1 MDEEISIINNETKKE
16 KVLNFFK
23 NNKKKLFLLLIIL
36 ILIPFSIFS
45 YQIIKDKNKDKLSSK
60 FNLAVSSYENGN
72 KSEIKIIMKE
82 IINNKDK
89 TYSPLALYF
98 LIDNDIQLTNEEVN
112 NYFDIIINEIN
123 LDKEIKNLNI
133 YKKGLFNS
141 SFVSENELL
150 LILKPVINSDS
161 LWKPHALILLGEYF
175 LDKNQNQ
182 KAKEFFNQ
190 ILNIENTN
198 EQLKIEAKKRLINI
212 GE

>member
-1 MDEEISIINNETKKE
+1 MDEEISIINNETKKQ

-198 EQLKIEAKKRLINI
+198 EQLKIEAKKRLVNI
-212 GE
+212 SE

>member
-72 KSEIKIIMKE
+72 KSEIKSIMKE
-82 IINNKDK
+82 IIYNKDK

-98 LIDNDIQLTNEEVN
+98 LIDNDIKLTNEEVN

-198 EQLKIEAKKRLINI
+198 EQLKIEAKKRLVNI
-212 GE
+212 SE

>member
-1 MDEEISIINNETKKE
+1 MDEEISIINNETKKQ

-72 KSEIKIIMKE
+72 KSEIKSIMKD

>member
-1 MDEEISIINNETKKE
+1 MDEDISIINNETRKE
-16 KVLNFFK
+16 KVINFFK
-23 NNKKKLFLLLIIL
+23 YNKKKLSFLLIIL

-72 KSEIKIIMKE
+72 KSEIKSIMKE

-175 LDKNQNQ
+175 LDKNQHQ

-198 EQLKIEAKKRLINI
+198 EKLKIEAKKRLINI

>member
-1 MDEEISIINNETKKE
+1 MDEEISIINNETKKQ

-23 NNKKKLFLLLIIL
+23 NNKKKLFLFLIIL

-212 GE
+212 SE

>member
-60 FNLAVSSYENGN
+60 FNLAVSNYENGN
-72 KSEIKIIMKE
+72 KSEIKSIMKE

>member
-36 ILIPFSIFS
+36 IFIPFSIFS

-72 KSEIKIIMKE
+72 KSEIKSIMKE

-161 LWKPHALILLGEYF
+161 VWKPHALILLGEYF

>member
-1 MDEEISIINNETKKE
+1 MDEEISIINNETRKA
-16 KVLNFFK
+16 KVINFFK

-36 ILIPFSIFS
+36 ILIPFGIFS
-45 YQIIKDKNKDKLSSK
+45 YQIIKDKNKDELSSK
-60 FNLAVSSYENGN
+60 YNLAVSSYENGN
-72 KSEIKIIMKE
+72 KSELKSIMKE
-82 IINNKDK
+82 IINKKDR

-98 LIDNDIQLTNEEVN
+98 LIDNDIQLTNGEVN
-112 NYFDIIINEIN
+112 NYFDLIINEIN
-123 LDKEIKNLNI
+123 LDEEIKNLNI
-133 YKKGLFNS
+133 YKKALFNS

>member
-23 NNKKKLFLLLIIL
+23 SNKKKLFLLLIIL

-60 FNLAVSSYENGN
+60 FNLAVSNYENGN
-72 KSEIKIIMKE
+72 KLEIKSIMKE

-98 LIDNDIQLTNEEVN
+98 LIDNDIQLTNEEIN

-161 LWKPHALILLGEYF
+161 VWKPHALILLGEYF

>member
-72 KSEIKIIMKE
+72 KSEIKRIMKE

-175 LDKNQNQ
+175 LAKNQNQ

>member
-16 KVLNFFK
+16 KVLNFLK

-175 LDKNQNQ
+175 LAKNQNQ

>member
-16 KVLNFFK
+16 KFLNFFK

-72 KSEIKIIMKE
+72 KSEIKSIMKE
-82 IINNKDK
+82 IIYNKDK

-141 SFVSENELL
+141 AFVSENELL

>member
-23 NNKKKLFLLLIIL
+23 SNKKKLFLLLIIL

-72 KSEIKIIMKE
+72 KSEIKSIMKE

-161 LWKPHALILLGEYF
+161 VWKPHALILLGEYF

>member
-72 KSEIKIIMKE
+72 KSEIKSIMKE

-112 NYFDIIINEIN
+112 NYFDLIINEIN

-133 YKKGLFNS
+133 YKKALFNS

>member
-72 KSEIKIIMKE
+72 KSEIKSIMKE
-82 IINNKDK
+82 IIYNKDK

-198 EQLKIEAKKRLINI
+198 EKLKIEAKKRLINI

>member
-16 KVLNFFK
+16 KILNFFK
-23 NNKKKLFLLLIIL
+23 SNKKKLFLLLIIL

-60 FNLAVSSYENGN
+60 FNLAVSNYENGN
-72 KSEIKIIMKE
+72 KSEIKSIMKE

-98 LIDNDIQLTNEEVN
+98 LIDNDIQLTNEEIN

>member
-1 MDEEISIINNETKKE
+1 MDEEISIINNETKKQ

-72 KSEIKIIMKE
+72 KSEIKSIMKE
-82 IINNKDK
+82 IIYNKDK

-212 GE
+212 SE

>member
-1 MDEEISIINNETKKE
+1 MDEEISIINNETRKA
-16 KVLNFFK
+16 KVINFFK

-36 ILIPFSIFS
+36 ILIPFGIFS
-45 YQIIKDKNKDKLSSK
+45 YQIFKDKSKDKLSSK
-60 FNLAVSSYENGN
+60 YNLAVSNYENGN
-72 KSEIKIIMKE
+72 KSEIKNIMKE

-98 LIDNDIQLTNEEVN
+98 LIDNDIQLANEEVN
-112 NYFDIIINEIN
+112 NYFDLIINEIN
-123 LDKEIKNLNI
+123 LDEEIKNLNI
-133 YKKGLFNS
+133 YKKALFNS

-198 EQLKIEAKKRLINI
+198 EQLKIEAKKRLISI

>member
-72 KSEIKIIMKE
+72 KSEIKSIMKD

-212 GE
+212 SE

>member
-1 MDEEISIINNETKKE
+1 M
-16 KVLNFFK
+16 
-23 NNKKKLFLLLIIL
+23 LIIL

-60 FNLAVSSYENGN
+60 FNLAVSNYENGN
-72 KSEIKIIMKE
+72 KSEIKSIMKE

>member
-1 MDEEISIINNETKKE
+1 MDEEISIINNETKKQ

-60 FNLAVSSYENGN
+60 FNLAVSNYENGN
-72 KSEIKIIMKE
+72 KSEIKSIMKD
-82 IINNKDK
+82 IINNKYK

-141 SFVSENELL
+141 AFVSENELL
-150 LILKPVINSDS
+150 LILKPVINSES

-175 LDKNQNQ
+175 LAKNQNQ

>member
-16 KVLNFFK
+16 KVLNFLK

>member
-72 KSEIKIIMKE
+72 KSEIKSIMKE

>member
-72 KSEIKIIMKE
+72 KSEIKSIMKE
-82 IINNKDK
+82 IIYNKDK

-141 SFVSENELL
+141 SFASENEILT
-150 LILKPVINSDS
+150 ILKPILNSES
-161 LWKPHALILLGEYF
+161 IWKPHALILLGEYF
-175 LDKNQNQ
+175 IDKNQNQ
-182 KAKEFFNQ
+182 KATEFFNQ
-190 ILNIENTN
+190 ILLIENAN
-198 EQLKIEAKKRLINI
+198 EKLKKEARKRLISI
-212 GE
+212 SG

>member
-1 MDEEISIINNETKKE
+1 MDEEISIINNETRKE
-16 KVLNFFK
+16 KFLNFFK
-23 NNKKKLFLLLIIL
+23 KNKKKLFLLLIIL

-72 KSEIKIIMKE
+72 KSEIKSIMKE

-133 YKKGLFNS
+133 YKKALFNS

>member
-60 FNLAVSSYENGN
+60 FNLAVSNYENGI
-72 KSEIKIIMKE
+72 KSEIKSIMKE

-150 LILKPVINSDS
+150 LILKPVINSES

>member
-23 NNKKKLFLLLIIL
+23 SNKKKLFLLLIIL

-60 FNLAVSSYENGN
+60 FNLAVSNYENGN
-72 KSEIKIIMKE
+72 KSEIKSIMKE

>member
-1 MDEEISIINNETKKE
+1 MDEEISIINNETKKQ

-72 KSEIKIIMKE
+72 KSEIKSIMKE
-82 IINNKDK
+82 IISNKDK

-98 LIDNDIQLTNEEVN
+98 LIDNDIQLTNKEVN

>member
-1 MDEEISIINNETKKE
+1 MDEDISIINNETRKE

-23 NNKKKLFLLLIIL
+23 NNKKKLFLLLVIL

-72 KSEIKIIMKE
+72 KSEIKSIMKE

-161 LWKPHALILLGEYF
+161 VWKPHALILLGEYF

>member
-1 MDEEISIINNETKKE
+1 MDEEISIINNETKKQ

-72 KSEIKIIMKE
+72 KSEIKSIMKE

>member
-16 KVLNFFK
+16 KVLNFLK

-60 FNLAVSSYENGN
+60 FNLAVSNYENGN
-72 KSEIKIIMKE
+72 KSEIKRIMKE

-150 LILKPVINSDS
+150 LILKPVINSES

-182 KAKEFFNQ
+182 NAKEFFNQ

-198 EQLKIEAKKRLINI
+198 EQLKIEAKKRLINL

>member
-23 NNKKKLFLLLIIL
+23 SNKKKLFLLLIIL

-60 FNLAVSSYENGN
+60 FNLAVSNYENGN
-72 KSEIKIIMKE
+72 KSEIKSIMKE

-98 LIDNDIQLTNEEVN
+98 LIDNDIQLTNEEIN

>member
-36 ILIPFSIFS
+36 IFIPFSIFS

-72 KSEIKIIMKE
+72 KSEIKSIMKE

>member
-1 MDEEISIINNETKKE
+1 MDEEISIINNETKKQ

>member
-1 MDEEISIINNETKKE
+1 MDEDISIINNETRKE
-16 KVLNFFK
+16 KVINFLK
-23 NNKKKLFLLLIIL
+23 YNKKKLSFLLIIL

-45 YQIIKDKNKDKLSSK
+45 YQIFKDKSKDKLSSK
-60 FNLAVSSYENGN
+60 YNLAVSSYESGN
-72 KSEIKIIMKE
+72 KSEIKNIMEE

-98 LIDNDIQLTNEEVN
+98 LIDNDIELTNEEVN
-112 NYFDIIINEIN
+112 NYFDLIINEIN

-133 YKKGLFNS
+133 YKKALFNS

-150 LILKPVINSDS
+150 LILKPIINSDS

>member
-60 FNLAVSSYENGN
+60 FNLAVSNYENGN
-72 KSEIKIIMKE
+72 KSEIKSIMKE

-175 LDKNQNQ
+175 LAKNQNQ

-198 EQLKIEAKKRLINI
+198 EQLKIEAKKRLINL

>member
-1 MDEEISIINNETKKE
+1 MDEEISIINNETKKQ

-23 NNKKKLFLLLIIL
+23 NNKKKLFLFLIIL

-198 EQLKIEAKKRLINI
+198 EQLKIEAKKRLVNI